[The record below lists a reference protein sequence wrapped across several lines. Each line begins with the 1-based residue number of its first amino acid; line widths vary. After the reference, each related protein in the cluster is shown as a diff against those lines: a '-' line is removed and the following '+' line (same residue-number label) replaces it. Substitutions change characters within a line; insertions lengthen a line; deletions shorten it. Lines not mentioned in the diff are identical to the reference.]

1 MALSEPQYYFVLMLA
16 AGALCFVYTTLVFK
30 LIIAKCSI
38 FDRFT
43 LSLTVFGLLGTF
55 LFAGS
60 TIAAY
65 VISKHNITE

>member
-1 MALSEPQYYFVLMLA
+1 MIVTAV
-16 AGALCFVYTTLVFK
+16 LCFVYTALVFK
-30 LIIAKCSI
+30 LIIAKCKI

-43 LSLTVFGLLGTF
+43 LSLTVFGLLGTL

-65 VISKHNITE
+65 TISKHDITAQQWSQIYLIS